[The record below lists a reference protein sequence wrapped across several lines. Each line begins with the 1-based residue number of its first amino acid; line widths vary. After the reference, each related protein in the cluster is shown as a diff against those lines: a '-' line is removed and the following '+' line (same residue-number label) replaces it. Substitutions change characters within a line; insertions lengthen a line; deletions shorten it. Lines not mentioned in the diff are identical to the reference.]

1 MNPIFSC
8 SGVGALSKT
17 APQQRIAPRRSEACP
32 ETGRNVQIG
41 TALAAACLRQSLPM
55 TKPPTPPQ
63 DNSANDTA
71 AQAGIEKTLSDELNK
86 GLTFAARSVGALDE
100 QERQNLLSE
109 AEIAYQNAI
118 YLSEQST
125 TPPESPISKQLQQLG
140 AFLVK
145 NIDTEE
151 GN

>member
-1 MNPIFSC
+1 
-8 SGVGALSKT
+8 
-17 APQQRIAPRRSEACP
+17 
-32 ETGRNVQIG
+32 
-41 TALAAACLRQSLPM
+41 M
-55 TKPPTPPQ
+55 TSPQ
-63 DNSANDTA
+63 DNNPNDTA

-86 GLTFAARSVGALDE
+86 GLNYAAQSLGALNE

-109 AEIAYQNAI
+109 AEMAYQNAI

-125 TPPESPISKQLQQLG
+125 TPPESPIVRRLQQLG

-145 NIDTEE
+145 NIDSEE